1 MTVRL
6 AADPVLLGPY
16 HARAELVQDS
26 EGGFVPCQPKLLEL
40 TYEPTPLPMPRLAQP
55 TPLQVPLKAFAPV
68 D

>member
-40 TYEPTPLPMPRLAQP
+40 NRRHACVWLA
-55 TPLQVPLKAFAPV
+55 TR
-68 D
+68 